1 MIRRHTFHALT
12 LGAAALAGALAL
24 AGCGSKS
31 SGVSGPGSGT
41 ATLNGFIT
49 LAGTSGTPVAGAVV
63 KTTNGDSTVTDA
75 GGQFSLRLP
84 AGQDVRV
91 DVTKSN
97 YTLNQL
103 HVSLSA
109 NESRSVSVGLLAAGA
124 TAPMPVS
131 GGGAITDPSSKA
143 KITFPP
149 NFVTGSG
156 NVSVT
161 ITGLDPT
168 TDQIT
173 ALPGGLTAIDGTGAT
188 KFLKPVSFA
197 EYTVRDAA
205 GNVLP
210 FNPAAGGGANIELPI
225 PESLRGQPGY
235 QNGDPIECYVY
246 DPADGKWKTPVPGVI
261 GPSSVDGQPAIKAT
275 IFHLSWYGGAPAT
288 SDVACIQ
295 GTVRDSL
302 ERPLAGVSVE
312 AFQGGRGTTD
322 ANGHYQIEA
331 AAHSTVRVVTSRLV
345 GGVFQTASDTV
356 QTLGASDACI
366 TSNLELRTRRPSYSV
381 TAQMG
386 DADEGGDPV
395 STVFV
400 QLRLGDEV
408 TGIAVSGAN
417 VQVGTGGTWHTIP
430 QISPGTGYYVSAG
443 DFTLTPGALYTLR
456 VDYGND
462 GTFDATG
469 QVHMASVVDV
479 TTPAA
484 ASVVPRTFTAAWTD
498 PGAGVSGYAPVY
510 FGINSHVDGVG
521 DLTPH
526 TMFLTTSTSRVLG
539 SGVAD
544 PLTGQ
549 PNPQLT
555 AGAYELLLSCS
566 SGPYGASSGTPGV
579 PSGPNVSGNGT
590 VGYFYSQSITP
601 EILYS
606 SNGAAGRPASAAVAS
621 RTGVRGR
628 ESARERAVRLDRAL
642 PTRLSHV
649 RVLELLEQYRAKHRA
664 AGGAARTVRAS
675 R

>member
-1 MIRRHTFHALT
+1 MIRRHTLT
-12 LGAAALAGALAL
+12 TLSLGAAVLAGALAL

-31 SGVSGPGSGT
+31 GGVSGPGSGT
-41 ATLNGFIT
+41 ATLTGFIT

-75 GGQFSLRLP
+75 GGQFTLRLP

-97 YTLNQL
+97 YTLNQM
-103 HVSLSA
+103 HVSLGA
-109 NESRSVSVGLLAAGA
+109 NESRTVSVGLLAAGA

-225 PESLRGQPGY
+225 PASLQGQPGY

-288 SDVACIQ
+288 SDVACVQ

-302 ERPLAGVSVE
+302 GRPLSGVSVE

-331 AAHSTVRVVTSRLV
+331 AAHSSVRIVTSRLV
-345 GGVFQTASDTV
+345 GGVIQTAADTV
-356 QTLGASDACI
+356 QTLGVTDACI
-366 TSNLELRTRRPSYSV
+366 TSDLVLRTRRPSFSV
-381 TAQMG
+381 SAQMS
-386 DADEGGDPV
+386 DLDDGGGPV
-395 STVFV
+395 SNVIV
-400 QLRLGDEV
+400 YLKLGDEV
-408 TGIAVSGAN
+408 AGEPVSGAL
-417 VQVGTGGTWHTIP
+417 VQVGTNGTWHSIAEAA
-430 QISPGTGYYVSAG
+430 PGTGYYVASG

-456 VDYGND
+456 VDFGND

-484 ASVVPRTFTAAWTD
+484 ASVQPRTFTAAWTD
-498 PGAGVSGYAPVY
+498 PGAGVSGYSPQYVG
-510 FGINSHVDGVG
+510 FNSHVDGAG

-526 TMFLTTSTSRVLG
+526 TMFLTSSNSRVLG

-544 PLTGQ
+544 PLLGQ
-549 PNPQLT
+549 PNPPLT
-555 AGAYELLLSCS
+555 AGLYELMIVS
-566 SGPYGASSGTPGV
+566 SAGPYGVSSGTPGV
-579 PSGPNVSGNGT
+579 PTAPNVSGGGT
-590 VGYFYSQSITP
+590 TGYFYSHSITP
-601 EILYS
+601 EIAYS
-606 SNGAAGRPASAAVAS
+606 SSGSATRPAGAVAS
-621 RTGVRGR
+621 RARAHSK
-628 ESARERAVRLDRAL
+628 ESARERAVRLDRAF

-649 RVLELLEQYRAKHRA
+649 RALELLEQYRAKHRA
-664 AGGAARTVRAS
+664 ASGAARTARAS

>member
-1 MIRRHTFHALT
+1 MIRRHTLT
-12 LGAAALAGALAL
+12 TLSLGAAVLAGALAL

-31 SGVSGPGSGT
+31 GGVSGPGSGT
-41 ATLNGFIT
+41 ATLTGFIT

-75 GGQFSLRLP
+75 GGQFTLRLP

-97 YTLNQL
+97 YTLNQM
-103 HVSLSA
+103 HVSLGA
-109 NESRSVSVGLLAAGA
+109 NESRTVSVGLLAAGA

-225 PESLRGQPGY
+225 PASLQGQPGY

-288 SDVACIQ
+288 SDVACVQ

-302 ERPLAGVSVE
+302 GRPLAGVSVE

-331 AAHSTVRVVTSRLV
+331 AAHSSVRIVTSRLV
-345 GGVFQTASDTV
+345 GGVIQTAADTV
-356 QTLGASDACI
+356 QTLGVTDACI
-366 TSNLELRTRRPSYSV
+366 TSDLVLRTRRRSFSV
-381 TAQMG
+381 SAQMS
-386 DADEGGDPV
+386 DLDDGGA
-395 STVFV
+395 
-400 QLRLGDEV
+400 L
-408 TGIAVSGAN
+408 
-417 VQVGTGGTWHTIP
+417 VQVGTNGTWHSIAEAA
-430 QISPGTGYYVSAG
+430 PGTGYYVASG

-456 VDYGND
+456 VDFGND

-484 ASVVPRTFTAAWTD
+484 ASVQPRAFTAAWTD
-498 PGAGVSGYAPVY
+498 PGAGVSGYSPQYVG
-510 FGINSHVDGVG
+510 FNSHVDGAG

-526 TMFLTTSTSRVLG
+526 TMFLTSSTSRVLG

-544 PLTGQ
+544 PLLGQ
-549 PNPQLT
+549 PNPPLT
-555 AGAYELLLSCS
+555 AGLYELMIVS
-566 SGPYGASSGTPGV
+566 SAGPYGVSSGTPGV
-579 PSGPNVSGNGT
+579 PTAPNVSGGGT
-590 VGYFYSQSITP
+590 TGYFYSHSITP
-601 EILYS
+601 EIAYS
-606 SNGAAGRPASAAVAS
+606 SNGSATRPAGAVAS
-621 RTGVRGR
+621 RARAHSK
-628 ESARERAVRLDRAL
+628 ESARERAVRLDRAF

-649 RVLELLEQYRAKHRA
+649 RALELLEQYRAKHRA
-664 AGGAARTVRAS
+664 ASGAARTARAS